1 MAKYNVENDNV
12 NVNLERLFKSSPEL
26 LYRAWTDE
34 RLLKRWFMTSER
46 TNQLIKIDAQEQGS
60 YEIIDIRKGKENK
73 VQGRFESLE
82 ENEFIAMTIGMPEIS
97 DAEDKVTVEIFE
109 REAGIT
115 QMIFNYNA
123 VVPKERRLSNLEYKQ
138 KKKEYHDSTAHGF
151 EMMFDKLQQVIADER
166 ENGSN

>member
-12 NVNLERLFKSSPEL
+12 NVRLERLFKSSPEL

-34 RLLKRWFMTSER
+34 SILKRWFMTSER
-46 TNQLIKIDAQEQGS
+46 TNQLINIDAQEQGS

-73 VQGRFESLE
+73 VQGQFESLI
-82 ENEFIAMTIGMPEIS
+82 ENAYIEMTISMPEIS
-97 DAEDKVTVEIFE
+97 ETEDKITIEIFE

-115 QMIFNYNA
+115 QMIFTYNA

-138 KKKEYHDSTAHGF
+138 QKKEYHDSTAHGF
-151 EMMFDKLQQVIADER
+151 ETMFDKLQQVVADER